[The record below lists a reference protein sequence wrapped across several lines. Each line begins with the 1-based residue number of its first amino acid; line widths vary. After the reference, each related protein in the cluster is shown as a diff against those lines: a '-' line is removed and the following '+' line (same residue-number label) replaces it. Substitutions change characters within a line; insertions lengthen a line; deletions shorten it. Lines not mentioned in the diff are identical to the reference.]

1 MEFAR
6 KHPFLVVLALTVFL
20 WMIGV
25 IKTDPQRVTEPTPK
39 YESTWH
45 NDFHKGI
52 SVALAKNNARDC
64 GEYAYKATSDS
75 SEEYLVRC
83 TSGRTYRKEGSGEAT
98 KILFYQVFP
107 NINSVVGPFSEKA
120 GAR

>member
-1 MEFAR
+1 
-6 KHPFLVVLALTVFL
+6 
-20 WMIGV
+20 MIGV

-64 GEYAYKATSDS
+64 GEYAYKSTSDGS
-75 SEEYLVRC
+75 GEYLVRC
-83 TSGRTYRKEGSGEAT
+83 TSDRTYRKQESGKPT
-98 KILFYQVFP
+98 TILFYQVWP
-107 NINSVVGPFSEKA
+107 NINSVVGPFSEEA